1 MRRRIAAI
9 IHGVIIMTLVA
20 IIWLI
25 DLEIYLRK
33 PVPGLSDDGRLP
45 DIAF

>member
-9 IHGVIIMTLVA
+9 IHGFTIMALVA

-25 DLEIYLRK
+25 DLEIYLHK
-33 PVPGLSDDGRLP
+33 PVPGLFDDGRLP
-45 DIAF
+45 DIAY

>member
-1 MRRRIAAI
+1 MRHIAAAV
-9 IHGVIIMTLVA
+9 IHSFTIMALVA

-25 DLEIYLRK
+25 DLEIYLHN

>member
-1 MRRRIAAI
+1 MRHRIVEI
-9 IHGVIIMTLVA
+9 IHVFTIMALVA

-33 PVPGLSDDGRLP
+33 PVPGLSDDDGLP
-45 DIAF
+45 DIAY